1 MIAGEKVTLR
11 AIEKRDVELLR
22 SWRNHPE
29 MRKYLFSHM
38 PVSEVQQAG
47 WYERTASDSHNQ
59 ILMVEDRT
67 GLTVGYVQLSHI
79 DHKNR
84 SVEVGIHLSPEA
96 QGKGYG
102 RDAFRTLMRFA
113 FREMN
118 MHRVYLQVFDFN
130 SRAIAL
136 YEQLGFREEGRF
148 RDAVFREGRYCDVV
162 VMSMLESEFV
172 EQSAE

>member
-1 MIAGEKVTLR
+1 
-11 AIEKRDVELLR
+11 
-22 SWRNHPE
+22 
-29 MRKYLFSHM
+29 
-38 PVSEVQQAG
+38 
-47 WYERTASDSHNQ
+47 
-59 ILMVEDRT
+59 
-67 GLTVGYVQLSHI
+67 
-79 DHKNR
+79 
-84 SVEVGIHLSPEA
+84 
-96 QGKGYG
+96 
-102 RDAFRTLMRFA
+102 
-113 FREMN
+113 MN